1 MNKIKA
7 DLHYHLKKSFCE
19 NDFDKIICKIEK
31 RLDRGG
37 ILGVINYNDFRYENF
52 TKLKKGY
59 DIQNLENAIYIPEK
73 EILIIKGQ
81 EILNKNGHLLIL
93 GIKENH
99 FLKNKRTLEDSL
111 KEAKDLNGI
120 VIAPHP
126 FFIFGSGNHLRKN
139 PKLLKYLDGIE
150 VHNGEAFFGN
160 KKAKMFY
167 ELIKEDYDFGAL
179 SSSDGHSLY
188 EIGNCYTS
196 LNLNDFSFKNSEE
209 LNNNLRKSI
218 KNHKDYSNDK
228 QHFSF
233 LSSLE
238 HSIKTIISLTKTIF
252 NPTN

>member
-59 DIQNLENAIYIPEK
+59 DIQNLENAIYIPKK

-81 EILNKNGHLLIL
+81 EILNKNGHLVIL
-93 GIKENH
+93 GVKENH

-139 PKLLKYLDGIE
+139 PKLLEYLDGIE
-150 VHNGEAFFGN
+150 IYNGQAFFGN
-160 KKAKMFY
+160 KKAKIFY
-167 ELIKEDYDFGAL
+167 DLIKEDYDIGAV
-179 SSSDGHSLY
+179 SFSDGNSLR
-188 EIGNCYTS
+188 EVGSSYT
-196 LNLNDFSFKNSEE
+196 LLEKPNIHDLTQTLKN
-209 LNNNLRKSI
+209 SI

-228 QHFSF
+228 QHLSF
-233 LSSLE
+233 LGSLG